1 MYLIYARIKYI
12 VYVRALSV
20 HIYAHSVDTY
30 IRAFSGYVYTRIQ
43 WIRIYAHSVD
53 TYIRALS
60 GYILVFFTTLLNYPL
75 LSIFYYFINLS
86 FT

>member
-20 HIYAHSVDTY
+20 HIYAHSVDTH
-30 IRAFSGYVYTRIQ
+30 IRAFSGYIYTRIK
-43 WIRIYAHSVD
+43 WIH
-53 TYIRALS
+53 
-60 GYILVFFTTLLNYPL
+60 F
-75 LSIFYYFINLS
+75 SIFYHFIKLP